1 MRFVAEQ
8 IAKTLAVPAFAHCT
22 HKAAQVR
29 LRPFFP
35 QAIPRAAK
43 IWLLASFG
51 LNLQRAAIESARTR
65 SYVHNDINELTLLTG
80 APVPMS
86 KIIKHALAV
95 SAGFLLAGPASAAW
109 DLNLKPGITE
119 LSQEAYRLHMLILW
133 WCVGI
138 AVVVFGAMIY
148 SIIKFRRSTGAK
160 ADTSIT
166 HSTTVEIIWTVIPI
180 VILVVMAI
188 PAARALIKIE
198 DTSNSQLSIKVTG
211 FQWKWHYEY
220 LDQGVNFYSTLDAA
234 SNETRQLDSGKSPD
248 DVPNYLLNVD
258 NPMVVP
264 LGKKVRI
271 LLTAGDVIH
280 AWWVPALGVKKDA
293 IPGFVNEMWFEA
305 KEIGTFR
312 GQCAEL
318 CGRDHG
324 FMPIVVEVKSEADYQ
339 AWLEARKAP
348 VATAAVAAAN

>member
-1 MRFVAEQ
+1 
-8 IAKTLAVPAFAHCT
+8 
-22 HKAAQVR
+22 
-29 LRPFFP
+29 
-35 QAIPRAAK
+35 
-43 IWLLASFG
+43 
-51 LNLQRAAIESARTR
+51 
-65 SYVHNDINELTLLTG
+65 
-80 APVPMS
+80 
-86 KIIKHALAV
+86 
-95 SAGFLLAGPASAAW
+95 
-109 DLNLKPGITE
+109 
-119 LSQEAYRLHMLILW
+119 
-133 WCVGI
+133 
-138 AVVVFGAMIY
+138 
-148 SIIKFRRSTGAK
+148 
-160 ADTSIT
+160 
-166 HSTTVEIIWTVIPI
+166 

-220 LDQGVNFYSTLDAA
+220 LEQGVQFYSTLDAA
-234 SNETRQLDSGKSPD
+234 SNETRQLDSGKSPY
-248 DVPNYLLNVD
+248 DVPDYLLNVD

-264 LGKKVRI
+264 IGKKVRI
-271 LLTAGDVIH
+271 LLTAGDVLH

-339 AWLEARKAP
+339 AWLEAQKAP